1 MAQFFIQ
8 YDHDPE
14 AFAVTGAAQA
24 TSVALVRPLTINY
37 VNGSSDTIPV
47 GTVAVLADGVTTT
60 FDRSLAVY
68 IIYSVPGSGLLYAI
82 PESQV
87 AGLTGDYALIL
98 TVLRHDIEPYQPM
111 QPSGTALRA
120 GAWSGGAFIRGGYQA
135 LILADL
141 PTAYWPLTE
150 SGTTAGSVYV
160 DVTGHGY
167 DVHVL
172 LGAIT
177 HGSGPLTGST
187 APIMP
192 ARNWPG
198 APDSITTDA
207 LVGSTTAGLPHD
219 GDPYTIELWV
229 KPGASTIFMAPISWG
244 PLNFAGP
251 FLGIDLRNRT
261 PLTPT
266 QQLESFNPTN
276 SFSKRFSTPFMFD
289 GAWHYIV
296 LTDNA
301 AGNVKI
307 YVDAVLVGST
317 TTAGTSNGYV
327 PATGDVISL
336 GDAGSDGGTFPCP
349 AEEDYSGGLAQIAL
363 YTSVLSASQVSAHYA
378 AAI

>member
-1 MAQFFIQ
+1 VQW
-8 YDHDPE
+8 DHDPE
-14 AFAVTGAAQA
+14 AFAMIGAAEA
-24 TSVALVRPLTINY
+24 TSVVLIRPLTVYY
-37 VNGSSDTIPV
+37 VNGSSDTIPT

-60 FDRSLAVY
+60 FNRGQSVF
-68 IIYSVPGSGLLYAI
+68 IIYTVPGSGLLHAI
-82 PESQV
+82 SESQV
-87 AGLTGDYALIL
+87 AGLMGDYALIL
-98 TVLRHDIEPYQPM
+98 TVLRHEIEPYQPM

-167 DVHVL
+167 NVHVL

-207 LVGSTTAGLPHD
+207 LVGSTTAGLPQD

-251 FLGIDLRNRT
+251 FLGIDFRNRT

-266 QQLESFNPTN
+266 QQVESFNPTN

-327 PATGDVISL
+327 PAAGDVISL